1 MKNVTEFYTTKEGEV
16 SLEKL
21 LNGFPKKLAE
31 QIFWSLEILEKIE
44 KIAIVD
50 ESTSRLEVLVV
61 GNRNIYYHIYLKHED
76 KMQFNVI
83 PKRFIEEVL

>member
-1 MKNVTEFYTTKEGEV
+1 MKNVTEFYTIKEGEV

-21 LNGFPKKLAE
+21 LN
-31 QIFWSLEILEKIE
+31 
-44 KIAIVD
+44 
-50 ESTSRLEVLVV
+50 
-61 GNRNIYYHIYLKHED
+61 LKHED

>member
-1 MKNVTEFYTTKEGEV
+1 LYRYFTLYNILLQEEEIKMKNVTEFYTIKEGEV

-21 LNGFPKKLAE
+21 LN
-31 QIFWSLEILEKIE
+31 
-44 KIAIVD
+44 
-50 ESTSRLEVLVV
+50 
-61 GNRNIYYHIYLKHED
+61 LKHED

>member
-1 MKNVTEFYTTKEGEV
+1 MKNVTEFYTIKEGEV

-44 KIAIVD
+44 
-50 ESTSRLEVLVV
+50 
-61 GNRNIYYHIYLKHED
+61 IYLKHED